1 MMKAKSTTLALTI
14 VIGLCMI
21 PAPLV
26 AEITDEVQRVLTII
40 MGEKKDFVQREMRL
54 SPETAEE
61 FWPVYES
68 YQEELKG
75 INEDYI
81 LFIWSRIE
89 GAGILNSDKA
99 ETTIKEYF
107 EIERSKLKLKESYLQ
122 EFSKV
127 LPPGK
132 LLRYYQLETRAKT
145 FIDSKL
151 SKKIPLLE

>member
-1 MMKAKSTTLALTI
+1 MKAKSTTFVLTI

-21 PAPLV
+21 PAPLI
-26 AEITDEVQRVLTII
+26 AEITDEVQRVLTIV
-40 MGEKKDFVQREMRL
+40 MGEKKGFVQREIRL

-89 GAGILNSDKA
+89 GAGILSSDKA
-99 ETTIKEYF
+99 ETTIKEYL
-107 EIERSKLKLKESYLQ
+107 ELERDRLKLKESYLK

-132 LLRYYQLETRAKT
+132 LLRYYQLETRAED
-145 FIDSKL
+145 FLNSKL
-151 SKKIPLLE
+151 SEKIPLLE